1 MKWQGAIQ
9 KQCKKKKN
17 DYKIQENTKGIW
29 REFRQKY
36 IPEDTDGFSKFKE
49 TTNSVEQQLKRERL
63 IQRKSGL
70 KKMELER
77 MWVGGK
83 QKKKMNVPIETKTRL
98 DAAERREDKPKTIGQ
113 VESNTETNS

>member
-1 MKWQGAIQ
+1 MQ
-9 KQCKKKKN
+9 KKKKN

-77 MWVGGK
+77 MWAGGK
-83 QKKKMNVPIETKTRL
+83 QKKKDECTHRNENQIRCSRK
-98 DAAERREDKPKTIGQ
+98 ERR
-113 VESNTETNS
+113 

>member
-1 MKWQGAIQ
+1 MDMLWFLDGLSLHLWMDGYDFLMNYLR
-9 KQCKKKKN
+9 KN
-17 DYKIQENTKGIW
+17 YKV
-29 REFRQKY
+29 RQKY

-77 MWVGGK
+77 MWAGGK
-83 QKKKMNVPIETKTRL
+83 QKKKDEKAMTSS
-98 DAAERREDKPKTIGQ
+98 PK
-113 VESNTETNS
+113 